1 MLSCRRFTLPAWLP
15 PTFRGTAARYLYYL
29 QAAVKYT
36 PAADGAAAA
45 ASTAAAAG
53 SGIASVSSRAPLHIW
68 PARPQQLESAALERS
83 LSLMATPGGGTA
95 AATAAALPAA
105 DGSLLSPPVQSEDMP
120 IKCWEVGPGTAVQD
134 AVAHIIKLASQPPP
148 QHRPH
153 SPARLARGAP
163 NGRLPGGSDGGR
175 AGSVA
180 GTADDSRSEISH
192 EPEEVEVEPG
202 AGSFAAAATAA
213 AAGMPPLAPQQ
224 HDQQLPP
231 QQQQQQTGSGASS
244 PRSLLAARRP
254 SLQRPGQEAAA
265 AGVAARSPSLAP
277 LDSGSTLRSYALR

>member
-1 MLSCRRFTLPAWLP
+1 MGTNHHLLPCRFTLPAWLP
-15 PTFRGTAARYLYYL
+15 PTFRGTAARYVYYL

-36 PAADGAAAA
+36 AAADGEPAAAA
-45 ASTAAAAG
+45 D
-53 SGIASVSSRAPLHIW
+53 ILSVSSRAPLHIW

-134 AVAHIIKLASQPPP
+134 AVAHIIKLASQPAP

-153 SPARLARGAP
+153 SPARLGRGAP

-180 GTADDSRSEISH
+180 GTVDDSRSEISH

-213 AAGMPPLAPQQ
+213 AAGMLPPALQQ
-224 HDQQLPP
+224 HDQQQALDH
-231 QQQQQQTGSGASS
+231 QQQQQAGSGASS

-254 SLQRPGQEAAA
+254 SLQRPGQEAVG
-265 AGVAARSPSLAP
+265 AGGAARSPSLAL

>member
-1 MLSCRRFTLPAWLP
+1 M
-15 PTFRGTAARYLYYL
+15 YYL
-29 QAAVKYT
+29 QAAIKYT
-36 PAADGAAAA
+36 AAADSAVGSAAAA
-45 ASTAAAAG
+45 EAAAG
-53 SGIASVSSRAPLHIW
+53 VLSVSSRAPLHIW
-68 PARPQQLESAALERS
+68 PARLQQLESAALERS

-134 AVAHIIKLASQPPP
+134 AVAHIIKLASQPPQ

-153 SPARLARGAP
+153 SLARLSRGAP
-163 NGRLPGGSDGGR
+163 NGRLPSGSDTGR

-180 GTADDSRSEISH
+180 GTVDDSRSEISH

-202 AGSFAAAATAA
+202 AGSFGPAASAA

-224 HDQQLPP
+224 HDQQLAPE
-231 QQQQQQTGSGASS
+231 QQQQQQQGMSSGASS

-265 AGVAARSPSLAP
+265 TGGAARSPSLAP